1 MADNKNKTD
10 NKTTEKSV
18 DKKSSSE
25 NITQENV
32 VENNIELILG
42 EKGYEYY
49 INNKKK
55 VTFYSVAVLVILLA
69 ALAYK
74 LIYVQMIVE
83 PKEEEATE
91 KLWQAESKAF
101 DEQDW
106 ESAING
112 DSLGFFKGFKQI
124 SKKYSGQNAGKIAQ
138 YNLGISLLNNKE

>member
-55 VTFYSVAVLVILLA
+55 VTFYSRHKGGGCCKHQSKPKMQHLLTIPRR
-69 ALAYK
+69 K
-74 LIYVQMIVE
+74 L
-83 PKEEEATE
+83 
-91 KLWQAESKAF
+91 
-101 DEQDW
+101 
-106 ESAING
+106 
-112 DSLGFFKGFKQI
+112 KQTLF
-124 SKKYSGQNAGKIAQ
+124 QEHFLQ
-138 YNLGISLLNNKE
+138 E

>member
-1 MADNKNKTD
+1 MVEDKNKTAG
-10 NKTTEKSV
+10 KTTEKSV
-18 DKKSSSE
+18 DNKPSSE
-25 NITQENV
+25 NVIQENV

-49 INNKKK
+49 LNNKKK
-55 VTFYSVAVLVILLA
+55 VTFYSMAVIAIILA

-112 DSLGFFKGFKQI
+112 DSLGFFK
-124 SKKYSGQNAGKIAQ
+124 
-138 YNLGISLLNNKE
+138 